1 MTDNNRFS
9 KADIIRIICSRHR
22 YPINRLINLYW
33 YYQQV
38 LLWLRHNA
46 YFLNPNTYIM
56 YYTRIFN
63 ILNTPLLQVNYI
75 NKKLVFYTSTVKVCQ
90 LIVAPLLKDD
100 VSFTRDNAECE
111 VNLSHTN
118 IAHVWHMKPS
128 GKYIQHSPC
137 ALHINKQAGLSAT
150 WCFSGG

>member
-1 MTDNNRFS
+1 MYLNCIKSPLNSYFQSPISIPVSKLYFYWMKWYFRINLWSKWEKKQRANNALQQYSTHILRTFFYNNEIIRGMTDNSRFS

-75 NKKLVFYTSTVKVCQ
+75 NK
-90 LIVAPLLKDD
+90 
-100 VSFTRDNAECE
+100 
-111 VNLSHTN
+111 
-118 IAHVWHMKPS
+118 
-128 GKYIQHSPC
+128 
-137 ALHINKQAGLSAT
+137 
-150 WCFSGG
+150 